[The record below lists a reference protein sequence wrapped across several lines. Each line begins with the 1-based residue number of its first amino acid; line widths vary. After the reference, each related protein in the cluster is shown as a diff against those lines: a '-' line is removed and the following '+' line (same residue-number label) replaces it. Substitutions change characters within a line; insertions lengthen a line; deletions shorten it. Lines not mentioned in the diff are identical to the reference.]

1 LGRPTTTNPHL
12 HVPRYGLRN
21 LHAVIVLLMMAA
33 GTLTAQR
40 NVLDSDPLRARV
52 LLVYDQVGVFGG
64 LSNNAQGGTFT
75 TACDCAFTGGGGT
88 ALTGGVIYERLTRSR
103 LTWGAMLAY
112 ENRSMEAR
120 FQEIEG
126 LVQRSPTTGR
136 EYNVPVTFRNI
147 GETSLSYFTLTPFI
161 KYDIFDAI
169 LLRIGPALSYI
180 VSSNITH
187 TKQLVS
193 ETVTLPGGE
202 VATVRLP
209 GQEGTSVVLENG
221 PVPQLNSLQI
231 SASAAV
237 GAEIRLSKKVF
248 LSPLIQYVQP
258 FTTISGRGD
267 GFTVRSLQ
275 LLVEARMIL

>member
-1 LGRPTTTNPHL
+1 
-12 HVPRYGLRN
+12 
-21 LHAVIVLLMMAA
+21 M
-33 GTLTAQR
+33 AQR

-52 LLVYDQVGVFGG
+52 LLVYDQLGVFGG
-64 LSNNAQGGTFT
+64 LSNNIQGGTFN
-75 TACDCAFTGGGGT
+75 TACNCTFEGGGGT
-88 ALTGGVIYERLTRSR
+88 ALTGGIVYERLTRSR
-103 LTWGAMLAY
+103 LTFGGMLAI

-126 LVQRSPTTGR
+126 LLQRSPSTGR

-147 GETSLSYFTLTPFI
+147 GETSLTYLTLTPFL
-161 KYDIFDAI
+161 KYDLFDAI
-169 LLRIGPALSYI
+169 MLRVGPAISYI

-187 TKQLVS
+187 TKQLMS

-209 GQEGTSVVLENG
+209 GQDGTSVVLENG
-221 PVPQLNSLQI
+221 EVPQLNALQI
-231 SASAAV
+231 SASAAI

-248 LSPLIQYVQP
+248 LSPVIQYLQP
-258 FTTISGRGD
+258 FTTVSERGD
-267 GFTVRSLQ
+267 GFTVRALQ